1 MALGAMPAG
10 IWRMVLH
17 EGLRV
22 TVRGV
27 IVGLILGAGMA
38 ALARPILIGVSATD
52 PLTFGGVTVTV
63 LTVALLSIVGPAWR
77 AMRTDPARTLRGE

>member
-1 MALGAMPAG
+1 MIACWALQQAKHSLAGLAM
-10 IWRMVLH
+10 IRFW
-17 EGLRV
+17 
-22 TVRGV
+22 
-27 IVGLILGAGMA
+27 A